1 MKKQIALL
9 MVCGFALAFAACG
22 GEKKEASDD
31 ATNTETPAMES
42 DTTDMM
48 PSDTTD
54 MMDSDTTGV

>member
-1 MKKQIALL
+1 